1 MSFVQLKELLGKAA
15 GKWGMQRSVTASIVC
30 NRYREL
36 APGIVH
42 PQVLS
47 YSRPRY
53 FKNGILEV
61 YAANSAWAH
70 TLSLHSHDLV
80 AAINTSL
87 PESVLSSIKI
97 TLAG

>member
-1 MSFVQLKELLGKAA
+1 MTFVQLKELLGEAA
-15 GKWGMQRSVTASIVC
+15 GKWGMQRSVTASMVC

-36 APGIVH
+36 SPGIVH

-53 FKNGILEV
+53 FKNGILQV

-70 TLSLHSHDLV
+70 TLSMHAHDLI
-80 AAINTSL
+80 AAINSSL
-87 PESVLSSIKI
+87 PEPVLASIKVI
-97 TLAG
+97 LT